1 MKAVQNYSI
10 DVETL
15 TVFNSLVP
23 VTNRS
28 KLIEKFMRK
37 YCDNK
42 VMFVGDD

>member
-1 MKAVQNYSI
+1 MKAIQSYSI

-15 TVFNSLVP
+15 IAFNSLVP
-23 VTNRS
+23 VKDRS